1 MPLLFVEEA
10 KLPKV
15 AKVLGECPRLK
26 IVVVLTK
33 VKARTASSSKD
44 KLVDVSNGYSTPAEV
59 QKACDAAGVRLLG
72 FDALLQ
78 SGADNPAEP
87 SPPSGDDLAFIMY
100 TYATTPRRTSTHAR
114 THAHAHAHARVHA
127 QVFAHTRTRTRTRT
141 HAHAHAH
148 ARAHAHTGRAQRAT
162 PRACAST
169 SCPSP

>member
-33 VKARTASSSKD
+33 AKAGTASSSKD
-44 KLVDVSNGYSTPAEV
+44 KLVAVSNGYSAPAEV

-100 TYATTPRRTSTHAR
+100 TSGTTGDPKGVRINQLSISVSASHSAGLVFHPTDRYLSYLPL
-114 THAHAHAHARVHA
+114 AHIFETNVE
-127 QVFAHTRTRTRTRT
+127 FALL
-141 HAHAHAH
+141 AA
-148 ARAHAHTGRAQRAT
+148 G
-162 PRACAST
+162 ASIGFFGGNIRKA
-169 SCPSP
+169 

>member
-114 THAHAHAHARVHA
+114 THAHAHARVHSPA
-127 QVFAHTRTRTRTRT
+127 CVCGAADVQ
-141 HAHAHAH
+141 
-148 ARAHAHTGRAQRAT
+148 GRR
-162 PRACAST
+162 
-169 SCPSP
+169 